1 MVTPYWTPNQDGML
15 VADFFAFFLLM
26 CGECCIFASK
36 LSVKRGGSVR
46 RVLLFVFGTPRK
58 VAHHACKLA
67 VAYLESY
74 MYQSP
79 SQKGVTVVVGYICH
93 LENGLGLKRKHLT
106 SQARIFMVGGA
117 ASDLL

>member
-1 MVTPYWTPNQDGML
+1 ML

-26 CGECCIFASK
+26 CGESCIFATK

-46 RVLLFVFGTPRK
+46 RVFLFMFGTPCK

-79 SQKGVTVVVGYICH
+79 SHKVATVVVGYICH

-106 SQARIFMVGGA
+106 S
-117 ASDLL
+117 